1 MTHFG
6 LFDILGPVMIGPS
19 SSHTAGAARI
29 GYIARRLFERQPTRA
44 TLTLHGSF
52 AKTYQ
57 GHGTDKA
64 LIGGL
69 LGFMPDDPRIRDAE
83 AHAKDLGFSYE
94 FESGDLGEVH
104 PNTVKILLSDD
115 DGQLEI
121 VGSSIGG
128 GRVNIIRINTTDV
141 LFTGDYATLITKHED
156 RPGMVARITTL
167 IAEYQINI
175 ATLSVFRNDRG
186 KRARLIL
193 ESDEPMPPSVLE
205 ALADLEHVV
214 EVKYLPKMEL

>member
-29 GYIARRLFERQPTRA
+29 GFIARRLFGRQPEQA
-44 TLTLHGSF
+44 ILTLHGSF
-52 AKTYQ
+52 AKTYK

-64 LIGGL
+64 LVGGL

-83 AHAKDLGFSYE
+83 QHAKAHNFTFE
-94 FESGDLGEVH
+94 FVCTDLGEVH
-104 PNTVKILLSDD
+104 PNTVKVHMSDAQ
-115 DGQLEI
+115 GQMEI
-121 VGSSIGG
+121 IGSSIGG
-128 GRVNIIRINTTDV
+128 GRVNIIKINTTDV

-167 IAEYQINI
+167 IAEHQINI

-193 ESDEPMPPSVLE
+193 ESDDTIPATVLE
-205 ALADLEHVV
+205 ALGCLEYVV
-214 EVKYLPKMEL
+214 EVKYLPKMER